1 MTRRISPTLFL
12 AVAAPLLAVVAM
24 AHLVQGRA
32 EGVGTGEVLRVL
44 GNWIGMGGEV
54 SEPHEYM
61 ITSIRLPRLLVA
73 IFAGASLSVAGAVMQ
88 AVFRNPLA
96 SPEIIG
102 TTAGSSLGGALAI
115 VLGVAAFSI
124 YAVPLVSFIVAL
136 SVTLL
141 VFSLAGAG
149 GKFSVTSLLLAGIA
163 MNTLVGSITA
173 FVVTLSFGTY
183 NASTDVVFWLMGGLD
198 ARTFQH
204 VLITGGGLVLFG
216 GALMPFLRDM
226 DVLTLKEESAASLG
240 LDVARVRQVLLLL
253 ACGLTA
259 ATVANT
265 GGITFI
271 GLVVPHMGRLLVG
284 PSHRGLLP
292 CVAVLGALVLV
303 LSDYVCKLAP
313 PDFNLRL
320 GVVTSM
326 LGAPFFLV
334 LLVRHRQGKAL

>member
-1 MTRRISPTLFL
+1 
-12 AVAAPLLAVVAM
+12 
-24 AHLVQGRA
+24 
-32 EGVGTGEVLRVL
+32 
-44 GNWIGMGGEV
+44 
-54 SEPHEYM
+54 
-61 ITSIRLPRLLVA
+61 
-73 IFAGASLSVAGAVMQ
+73 
-88 AVFRNPLA
+88 
-96 SPEIIG
+96 
-102 TTAGSSLGGALAI
+102 
-115 VLGVAAFSI
+115 
-124 YAVPLVSFIVAL
+124 
-136 SVTLL
+136 
-141 VFSLAGAG
+141 
-149 GKFSVTSLLLAGIA
+149 
-163 MNTLVGSITA
+163 
-173 FVVTLSFGTY
+173 
-183 NASTDVVFWLMGGLD
+183 
-198 ARTFQH
+198 

-216 GALMPFLRDM
+216 GALIPFLRDM

-240 LDVARVRQVLLLL
+240 LDVARVRQMLLLL

-313 PDFNLRL
+313 ADFNLRL